1 MIISRREVLA
11 VGTFG
16 SASLLLPLPSWL
28 RGGPPR
34 LAESKLPKPF
44 QVRLT
49 VPPTLTPVRSTATTD
64 YYQLTMRSAPAQII
78 PGFATTIFGY
88 NGIHPGPTVYAR
100 RGRIVVVRQINALPD
115 VHPTLGYRC
124 TTSVHLHGNAS
135 LPQYDGWA
143 EDLTPPGFFK
153 DYVYPN
159 EQPARTMWYH
169 DHAVDHTA
177 ENVYLG
183 LAGFYITNEG
193 LNLPLP
199 RGRYDIP
206 LMIKDVLFTPDRQLL
221 FDAGEEDKGLMGDV
235 ILVNGKPWPVL
246 KVERRK
252 YLFRILNASASRAYR
267 LALSTG
273 DPFTFVETDGGLM
286 PVPQSA
292 AEFRIGAAE
301 RYGVV
306 IDFAKYPIGQQVVLR
321 NLDLKNNDNFAT
333 TKQVMRFD
341 VTAEATNLSNN
352 TVPPVLTPG
361 SSAGDPM
368 LLQPSQAVRTRDWQ
382 FKRRREAWSINGEF
396 WDSGRID
403 ADPALGAVEIWR
415 FQNTSGGWFHPIHTH
430 LVDFKILDRNGK
442 PPAAYELGAKDT
454 TYVGE
459 DETLRVIARFTPH
472 RGRYMMHCHNLVH
485 EDTHMMTNFEVGKGG
500 PSPTSV
506 PPTQLPA
513 PPL

>member
-1 MIISRREVLA
+1 MVISRREVLA
-11 VGTFG
+11 VGAFG
-16 SASLLLPLPSWL
+16 SASLLLPLPS
-28 RGGPPR
+28 RSGGPPR
-34 LAESKLPKPF
+34 LATSRLPQPF
-44 QVRLT
+44 QVELP
-49 VPPTLTPVRSTATTD
+49 VPPTLTPVRSTPTTD
-64 YYQLTMRSAPAQII
+64 YYQLTMRPAPAEII
-78 PGFATTIFGY
+78 PGYATTIFGY
-88 NGIHPGPTVYAR
+88 NGIHPGPTVLAQ

-159 EQPARTMWYH
+159 EQDARTMWYH

-177 ENVYLG
+177 QNVYLG
-183 LAGFYITNEG
+183 LAGFYLTSEG

-199 RGRYDIP
+199 KDRFDIP
-206 LMIKDVLFTPDRQLL
+206 LMIKDALFTADRQLL
-221 FDAGEEDKGLMGDV
+221 FDDRAENGLMGDV

-252 YLFRILNASASRAYR
+252 YLFRILNASVARAYR

-273 DPFTFVETDGGLM
+273 EPFTFVETDGGLM

-306 IDFAKYPIGQQVVLR
+306 IDFARYPIGQQVVLR
-321 NLDLKNNDNFAT
+321 NLDLKNNEDFAT
-333 TKQVMRFD
+333 TRQVMRFD
-341 VTAEATNLSNN
+341 VTADASDLSNN
-352 TVPPVLTPG
+352 TVPAVLNRGG
-361 SSAGDPM
+361 SSGDPM
-368 LLQPSQAVRTRDWQ
+368 PLQPSQAVRTRDWE
-382 FKRRREAWSINGEF
+382 FKRRRGAWSINGEF
-396 WDSGRID
+396 WDPGRID
-403 ADPALGAVEIWR
+403 ANPAFGDVEIWR

-430 LVDFKILDRNGK
+430 LVDFRILDRNGR
-442 PPAAYELGAKDT
+442 PPQVYELGAKDT

-459 DETLRVIARFTPH
+459 NETLRVIARFVPH
-472 RGRYMMHCHNLVH
+472 RGRYMLHCHNLVH
-485 EDTHMMTNFEVGKGG
+485 EDTHMMTNFEVGQGG
-500 PSPTSV
+500 PSPLSA
-506 PPTQLPA
+506 PPSPLPA

>member
-1 MIISRREVLA
+1 LA
-11 VGTFG
+11 T
-16 SASLLLPLPSWL
+16 SQLP
-28 RGGPPR
+28 R
-34 LAESKLPKPF
+34 PF
-44 QVRLT
+44 QVELA
-49 VPPTLTPVRSTATTD
+49 VPPTLSPVRSTATTD
-64 YYQLTMRSAPAQII
+64 YYQLTMQPAQVEII
-78 PGFATTIFGY
+78 PGYATTIFGY
-88 NGIHPGPTVYAR
+88 NGIHPGPTVLAQ
-100 RGRIVVVRQINALPD
+100 RGRVVVVRQINALPD

-143 EDLTPPGFFK
+143 EDLTPPRFFK

-159 EQPARTMWYH
+159 EQDARTMWYH

-183 LAGFYITNEG
+183 LAGFYITSEG

-199 RGRYDIP
+199 KGGFDIP
-206 LMIKDVLFTPDRQLL
+206 LMIKDALFTADRQLL
-221 FDAGEEDKGLMGDV
+221 FDDRGEKGLMGDV

-252 YLFRILNASASRAYR
+252 YLFRILNASVSRAYR

-306 IDFAKYPIGQQVVLR
+306 IDFARYAIGQQVVLR
-321 NLDLKNNDNFAT
+321 NLELKNTVDFST
-333 TKQVMRFD
+333 TRQVMRFD
-341 VTAEATNLSNN
+341 VTADASDLSNN
-352 TVPPVLTPG
+352 TVPAVLNPG
-361 SSAGDPM
+361 GSFGDPTP
-368 LLQPSQAVRTRDWQ
+368 LQPSQAVRTRDWQ
-382 FKRRREAWSINGEF
+382 FKRRRGAWSINGEF

-403 ADPALGAVEIWR
+403 ADPALGDVEIWR

-430 LVDFKILDRNGK
+430 LVDFRILDRNGR
-442 PPAAYELGAKDT
+442 PPQVYELGAKDT

-459 DETLRVIARFTPH
+459 NETLRVIARFGPH
-472 RGRYMMHCHNLVH
+472 RGRYMLHCHNLVH
-485 EDTHMMTNFEVGKGG
+485 EDTHMMTNFEVGQGG
-500 PSPTSV
+500 PSPLSA
-506 PPTQLPA
+506 PPSPLPA